1 MTHQCSLLDKLCNS
15 TAQMPLILRLYEEI
29 IVVYLSN
36 YHPEILGDRGGNA
49 IFIYTHNMATWP

>member
-36 YHPEILGDRGGNA
+36 YHPEILGGRGEKCHL
-49 IFIYTHNMATWP
+49 YLHT